1 MLHMPFKHQ
10 STIFCSALEF
20 SGFIFKRKFLMI
32 ISKNI
37 RYYLGA
43 IDFDFNVCI
52 TEKNML
58 KKRQLH
64 DNFYR
69 DKNIIRK

>member
-1 MLHMPFKHQ
+1 
-10 STIFCSALEF
+10 
-20 SGFIFKRKFLMI
+20 MI

-37 RYYLGA
+37 RYYLEA

-52 TEKNML
+52 TEKKML

>member
-1 MLHMPFKHQ
+1 
-10 STIFCSALEF
+10 
-20 SGFIFKRKFLMI
+20 MI

-52 TEKNML
+52 TEK
-58 KKRQLH
+58 
-64 DNFYR
+64 
-69 DKNIIRK
+69 KNAQEKTTT

>member
-1 MLHMPFKHQ
+1 
-10 STIFCSALEF
+10 
-20 SGFIFKRKFLMI
+20 MI

-52 TEKNML
+52 TEKNAQE
-58 KKRQLH
+58 KTTT
-64 DNFYR
+64 
-69 DKNIIRK
+69 